1 MDTRSKLFRSIVAP
15 APDGVVVGDGA
26 GVLVASGDA
35 IGEVG
40 GGDSDCRGDGG
51 AVRENKS
58 QTCKGEDKPQ

>member
-1 MDTRSKLFRSIVAP
+1 MLRRVVTP

-26 GVLVASGDA
+26 GVMVASCDA

-51 AVRENKS
+51 AIRENKS
-58 QTCKGEDKPQ
+58 QACKGEDNPQ